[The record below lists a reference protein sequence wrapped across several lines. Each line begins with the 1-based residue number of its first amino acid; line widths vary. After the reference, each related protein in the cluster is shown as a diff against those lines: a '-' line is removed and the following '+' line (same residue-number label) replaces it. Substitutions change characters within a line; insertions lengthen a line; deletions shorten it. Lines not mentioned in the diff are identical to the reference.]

1 MKLFLAYK
9 KQSSWQFSSIFFSI
23 LLIFIFYAVPV
34 FFSSAQSEQD
44 IRNKINQKD
53 ADIEKLEAE
62 IKTYQGQLN
71 TLGQQKSSLSGAIK
85 ELDLTKKK
93 LQTDIAL
100 TEKKIDKTNLTI
112 ESLSSDI
119 GTKEEVIA
127 NHKKSIALELQKTD
141 EIERTGIVET
151 VLSEN
156 DFTVIWNDIDNMIT
170 VREKIVEDI
179 AQLRQVKEEL
189 EGTREVSIRAKAEL
203 TALKSKLSDQQKIVI
218 QNTSEKNKLL
228 QQTKNNEANYQ
239 KLLQEKIAKR
249 DAFEKELRDFEAQL
263 QFILDPSKLP
273 GKSVLSW
280 PLSNIFVTSP
290 YGPRGSGFHR
300 GVDFRAS
307 VGTSVMSMADG
318 VVKGVG
324 DTDACCPGASY
335 GKWIFIEYNNGLS
348 STYGHLSLISV
359 SKGQKVRRGEV
370 VGYSGNTGSSTG
382 PHLHVSLYV
391 SSGVKVDSFSSKSYP
406 GRILTQPIA
415 ATNAHLEP
423 MYYLPPYK

>member
-324 DTDACCPGASY
+324 DTDAC
-335 GKWIFIEYNNGLS
+335 
-348 STYGHLSLISV
+348 
-359 SKGQKVRRGEV
+359 
-370 VGYSGNTGSSTG
+370 
-382 PHLHVSLYV
+382 
-391 SSGVKVDSFSSKSYP
+391 
-406 GRILTQPIA
+406 
-415 ATNAHLEP
+415 
-423 MYYLPPYK
+423 